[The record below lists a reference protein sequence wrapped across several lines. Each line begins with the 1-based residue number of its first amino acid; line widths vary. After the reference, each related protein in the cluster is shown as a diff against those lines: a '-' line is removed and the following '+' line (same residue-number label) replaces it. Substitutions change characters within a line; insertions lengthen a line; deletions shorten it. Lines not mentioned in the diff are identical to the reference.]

1 MNNFINNE
9 YLSVV
14 GGSLEAEMYCLDNQR
29 RKFKNYSWEGGG
41 GSWALNTIFG
51 HILIFDI
58 FWLKMLT

>member
-29 RKFKNYSWEGGG
+29 RTFKNYSWEGGG
-41 GSWALNTIFG
+41 LGPNYHIWAYSYF
-51 HILIFDI
+51 
-58 FWLKMLT
+58 